1 MGPGALAL
9 ASDPESAAIDLD
21 HRQRRS
27 GRDPRLQ
34 CTGPELAHVL
44 ISGGLQ
50 LLADLLGDAAQLPL
64 ADRHLGQVGH
74 RLGPLA
80 EGGLAGGTAD
90 DLAQDRGAVVMG
102 RQPQTRPLR
111 EKNPG
116 GKPGSDTGVRR
127 R

>member
-9 ASDPESAAIDLD
+9 APDLEPAAVDLD

-34 CTGPELAHVL
+34 RVGLELDHVM
-44 ISGGLQ
+44 IPAGLQ
-50 LLADLLGDAAQLPL
+50 LLADLLGDAAELPA
-64 ADRHLGQVGH
+64 ADGHLGQVGH
-74 RLGPLA
+74 RLGRLA
-80 EGGLAGGTAD
+80 ERGLSSGTAD

-102 RQPQTRPLR
+102 RQPQARPLR

-116 GKPGSDTGVRR
+116 GKPGSGTWARR